1 MSKALKL
8 LALIGVLGVMVLD
21 RALALISFA
30 MGMAT
35 GAGLMW
41 WLR

>member
-30 MGMAT
+30 VGAVF

>member
-1 MSKALKL
+1 MSKGLKL

-30 MGMAT
+30 A
-35 GAGLMW
+35 GAVVGGGLVW